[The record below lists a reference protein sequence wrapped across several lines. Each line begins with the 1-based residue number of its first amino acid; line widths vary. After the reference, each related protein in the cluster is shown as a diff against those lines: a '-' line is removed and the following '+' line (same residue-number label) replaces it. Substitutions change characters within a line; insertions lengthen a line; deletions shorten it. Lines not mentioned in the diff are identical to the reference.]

1 MAKTLIL
8 KNSNEYFGFLEDK
21 QLSFVATQKMYR
33 RTVEYNRDLVQQ
45 DLEDVKLQ
53 QKVQKY
59 FTDIEQLT
67 NTIEDIRLSTLDDEE
82 KFKRIDELQKVLDT
96 KENPAADSEYVLR
109 SVDRDIDALDAAVA
123 YLHDV
128 IDVFLSAEQR
138 DVIDEANGT
147 DTITMA
153 RRVASLILGI
163 EDDDDET
170 HKASTS
176 DDENQDEEDKSG
188 LSD

>member
-1 MAKTLIL
+1 MAKTLML
-8 KNSNEYFGFLEDK
+8 KGSNEYFGFKEDK
-21 QLSFVATQKMYR
+21 QLNFVATQKMYR
-33 RTVEYNRDLVQQ
+33 RTVQYNRDLAQQ
-45 DLEDVKLQ
+45 SLEDVKLQ
-53 QKVQKY
+53 QQVQKY
-59 FTDIEQLT
+59 WTDIEQIT

-128 IDVFLSAEQR
+128 IDAFLSQKQR
-138 DVIDEANGT
+138 EVIDEANGT
-147 DTITMA
+147 DTIAMA

-163 EDDDDET
+163 EEDDEAPKEPQT
-170 HKASTS
+170 
-176 DDENQDEEDKSG
+176 DEKQDEDDKSG

>member
-1 MAKTLIL
+1 MAKTLTL
-8 KNSNEYFGFLEDK
+8 MGSNEYFGFKEEK
-21 QLSFVATQKMYR
+21 QLNFVATQKMYR
-33 RTVEYNRDLVQQ
+33 RTVQYNRDLTQQ
-45 DLEDVKLQ
+45 SLEDVKLQ
-53 QKVQKY
+53 QQVQKY
-59 FTDIEQLT
+59 WTDIEQIT

-128 IDVFLSAEQR
+128 IDAFLSQKQR
-138 DVIDEANGT
+138 EVIDEANGT
-147 DTITMA
+147 DTIAMA

-163 EDDDDET
+163 EEDDEAPKEPKT
-170 HKASTS
+170 
-176 DDENQDEEDKSG
+176 DEKQDEDDKSG

>member
-1 MAKTLIL
+1 MG
-8 KNSNEYFGFLEDK
+8 SNEYFGFKEEK
-21 QLSFVATQKMYR
+21 QLNFVATQKMYR
-33 RTVEYNRDLVQQ
+33 RTVQYNRDLTQQ
-45 DLEDVKLQ
+45 SLEDVKLQ
-53 QKVQKY
+53 QQVQKY
-59 FTDIEQLT
+59 WTDIEQIT

-128 IDVFLSAEQR
+128 IDAFLSQKQR
-138 DVIDEANGT
+138 EVIDEANGT
-147 DTITMA
+147 DTIAMA

-163 EDDDDET
+163 EEDDEAPKEPQT
-170 HKASTS
+170 
-176 DDENQDEEDKSG
+176 DEKQDEDDKSG